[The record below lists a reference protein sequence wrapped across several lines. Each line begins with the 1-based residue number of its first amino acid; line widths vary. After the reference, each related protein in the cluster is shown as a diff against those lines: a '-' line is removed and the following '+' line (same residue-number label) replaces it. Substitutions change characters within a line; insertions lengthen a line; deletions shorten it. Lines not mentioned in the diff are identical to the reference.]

1 LRRAV
6 AVDLA
11 DACVYKLKLNGG
23 DGGEKKAFQKE
34 ETGEEGVEGCI
45 SIVIFLYGYENRV
58 LLGAIF
64 EYAIIV
70 GNW

>member
-23 DGGEKKAFQKE
+23 DGGEKKAFQKGFRKKKLE
-34 ETGEEGVEGCI
+34 
-45 SIVIFLYGYENRV
+45 RKV
-58 LLGAIF
+58 LKA
-64 EYAIIV
+64 ASV
-70 GNW
+70 